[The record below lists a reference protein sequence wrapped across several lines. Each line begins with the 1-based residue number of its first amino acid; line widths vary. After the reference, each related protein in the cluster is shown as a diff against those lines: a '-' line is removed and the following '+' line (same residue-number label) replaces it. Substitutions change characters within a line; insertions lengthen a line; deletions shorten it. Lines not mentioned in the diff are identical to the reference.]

1 MPVYTA
7 KMKHSEA
14 TIIRLAETQDN
25 TFQYGKK
32 LLRIVL
38 ALFMIGL
45 GLYVGGG
52 YLMPMFC
59 LFIGC
64 VLISGLNT
72 RARYNGKKIYRQ
84 LNGKTLESDYS
95 FYEKGFKFYEGG
107 ELIPYKKLVRLVEDK
122 EYLYLYISRE
132 SAYMVDRSTVEPG
145 DSGKLKEFLAGKTG
159 LDWTKPFSLL
169 TFRFPS
175 VFGRRDR
182 GFTGYRLK

>member
-1 MPVYTA
+1 MRA
-7 KMKHSEA
+7 
-14 TIIRLAETQDN
+14 
-25 TFQYGKK
+25 GKK
-32 LLRIVL
+32 
-38 ALFMIGL
+38 M
-45 GLYVGGG
+45 
-52 YLMPMFC
+52 
-59 LFIGC
+59 
-64 VLISGLNT
+64 
-72 RARYNGKKIYRQ
+72 
-84 LNGKTLESDYS
+84 
-95 FYEKGFKFYEGG
+95 
-107 ELIPYKKLVRLVEDK
+107 VRLVEDK